1 MLTRNFATQ
10 NYKQYKNKL
19 SQQRAQIT
27 KKQFSVWS
35 CWGKLIKII
44 KYLFTKSGRSNAVLC
59 VCVCVLKRS
68 ENVKIQEKLKVAV
81 HFAHSTTNQK
91 YYPDLGPSSL
101 WNLYPHS
108 SNLMSFHCQCWHHK
122 VLNYCFS
129 GHETQH
135 YFIMLQIIHVNGAAF
150 I

>member
-1 MLTRNFATQ
+1 MNLKLHFIF
-10 NYKQYKNKL
+10 NYFCPLMYAIPDHQKVVFSGVLPGKIDKNNKIFVYKEWKVKC
-19 SQQRAQIT
+19 S
-27 KKQFSVWS
+27 F
-35 CWGKLIKII
+35 
-44 KYLFTKSGRSNAVLC
+44 LC

-91 YYPDLGPSSL
+91 YYPDLGPSSV
-101 WNLYPHS
+101 WNLYTHS
-108 SNLMSFHCQCWHHK
+108 SNLMSFHCQCWHHR

-129 GHETQH
+129 GYETQH
-135 YFIMLQIIHVNGAAF
+135 YFIILQIIHVNGAAF

>member
-1 MLTRNFATQ
+1 MLTLNFATQ
-10 NYKQYKNKL
+10 NYQQYKNKL

-27 KKQFSVWS
+27 KNQFSVWS

-44 KYLFTKSGRSNAVLC
+44 KYFFTKSGRSNTVFFL
-59 VCVCVLKRS
+59 VLKRS
-68 ENVKIQEKLKVAV
+68 GNVKIQEKLKVAV

-91 YYPDLGPSSL
+91 YYPDLGPSSV
-101 WNLYPHS
+101 WNLYTHS
-108 SNLMSFHCQCWHHK
+108 SNLMSFHCQCWHHR

-129 GHETQH
+129 GYETQH
-135 YFIMLQIIHVNGAAF
+135 YFIILQIIHVNGAAF